1 MKSLKKVFTIFILC
15 CFCLCHISCGDIVEE
30 AIRPAAIPMARALS
44 EADYYYYY
52 DGQKVP
58 LSSIPDM
65 VYLSTKD
72 SSELSILVKEIAN
85 TAFVSDVVIRKGESG
100 YWTVVKVHDTQRKSE
115 SDNII
120 ASLRKK
126 YGYVYVAPVFG
137 VENKPVPTSEYF
149 YVKVLDNPDS
159 EMVLKEFSSK
169 NNVEIVKPVDYMTGW
184 YIMKA
189 PFSSDGLSMSNLYYE
204 SGKFEYVDPAFMFD
218 FKVETCMSEV
228 GEAYWC
234 IER

>member
-1 MKSLKKVFTIFILC
+1 
-15 CFCLCHISCGDIVEE
+15 
-30 AIRPAAIPMARALS
+30 
-44 EADYYYYY
+44 
-52 DGQKVP
+52 
-58 LSSIPDM
+58 
-65 VYLSTKD
+65 
-72 SSELSILVKEIAN
+72 
-85 TAFVSDVVIRKGESG
+85 
-100 YWTVVKVHDTQRKSE
+100 
-115 SDNII
+115 
-120 ASLRKK
+120 
-126 YGYVYVAPVFG
+126 
-137 VENKPVPTSEYF
+137 
-149 YVKVLDNPDS
+149 
-159 EMVLKEFSSK
+159 MVLKEFSSK